1 MRAVRYE
8 QSKELNDKRKK
19 PKGATMVYPAGS
31 QSEHRT
37 HDRHLELA
45 DRVNPHQDGPEYF
58 GVKEGRSFLVNA
70 LPEINLIDDLVI
82 DYMHN
87 CLLGKNIM
95 FFLLCILCIRV
106 VPLV

>member
-1 MRAVRYE
+1 
-8 QSKELNDKRKK
+8 
-19 PKGATMVYPAGS
+19 MVYPAGN
-31 QSEHRT
+31 QSTHRT

-45 DRVNPHQDGPEYF
+45 DRVNPHQDGSEYF

-87 CLLGKNIM
+87 CLLGNNIM
-95 FFLLCILCIRV
+95 YFL
-106 VPLV
+106 